1 MRHNCIRWI
10 YGLLYTGLVLT
21 LLAGC
26 GGGQPAAQAPA
37 SPTATTEPPTATTEP
52 PTPTSEP
59 PTATATTA
67 PPTPTAT
74 TAPPTPTATTAP
86 PTPTATAAASLHR
99 GIPQGVTADG
109 VPLLGSADAPVL
121 LIDYSDFLCPTCQR
135 YIQNVEPALIETYIS
150 NGQVRLAFRPV
161 LNHGER
167 SLRTSEAAAC
177 AAQQGHFWDMHSL
190 LYDRQSEVVGT
201 AEGNMPALMASYA
214 EEVEL
219 DMDTYNAC
227 LADGEALAQV
237 QQWDAEQRARGI
249 TIQPIFEIDGQRLV
263 GFQPFSVFQAAIDEA
278 LARGP

>member
-1 MRHNCIRWI
+1 
-10 YGLLYTGLVLT
+10 LLYAGLVLT

-26 GGGQPAAQAPA
+26 GGGQPAAQVPA

-59 PTATATTA
+59 PTA
-67 PPTPTAT
+67 TAT

-135 YIQNVEPALIETYIS
+135 YIQNVEPALIDTYIS

-177 AAQQGHFWDMHSL
+177 AARQEQFWAMHDL
-190 LYDRQSEVVGT
+190 LFARQADVWATPEAELTVLMQSYASEIGLDPEQFAACV
-201 AEGNMPALMASYA
+201 AEGS
-214 EEVEL
+214 
-219 DMDTYNAC
+219 
-227 LADGEALAQV
+227 ALAQV
-237 QQWDAEQRARGI
+237 QAWDAEQRARGI
-249 TIQPIFEIDGQRLV
+249 AVQPVFEINGQRLI
-263 GFQPFSVFQAAIDEA
+263 GFQPLSVFQNVIDAELAANQ
-278 LARGP
+278 